1 MMRKIIICE
10 NQFASLFK
18 RSRLITENRASKNQ
32 SLARRMVKQ
41 LAPNLDD
48 KDVTMKVLHDIPNV
62 RKADFHLFPAA
73 VRMVIEEGNALDG
86 NLIQKLNKFI
96 GIAAPK
102 AKELGLDQNANGM
115 SMDEFFNKFS
125 QDVEQDD
132 KLNKQA
138 ATKYDNGDS
147 TFGGYDIVFIPD
159 FKAAENYAEYVDWC
173 VTYDEGNYD
182 QYTNGETGYFY
193 FFLKHGYQNIT
204 EDVGNKEEA
213 PFDKYGLSM
222 IAVSFYEDGSV
233 NTITSRWNHE
243 LENGNYDGDHIM
255 SVEDLCKL
263 VHANIYQI
271 CVDKR
276 PKNEVPSS
284 WKLIKE
290 LPDNQNLYYDN
301 DKKDYLVT
309 DKNIRRVKYF
319 EGKKAIVYEGFG
331 KENYDALILTN
342 GEVIGGKDLFIGEH
356 FFLGNKLYVNLDFK
370 VYEMNEETGQLT
382 ENPDLKRFSLRNG
395 YIILAN
401 KDEKINILYPDSKQL
416 FSKEWYDK
424 LYDFRNLNVLQ
435 KDNFYA
441 IIDIPEHKFVSDWM
455 ERQFFTG
462 FLFVFK
468 TKQNNLAVYKYGD
481 NKPFAIVD
489 DVVKIDFITI
499 AVRKGMNYYSLSLP
513 NSIDEIS
520 VTEITREEFDSYK

>member
-1 MMRKIIICE
+1 M
-10 NQFASLFK
+10 
-18 RSRLITENRASKNQ
+18 
-32 SLARRMVKQ
+32 
-41 LAPNLDD
+41 
-48 KDVTMKVLHDIPNV
+48 
-62 RKADFHLFPAA
+62 
-73 VRMVIEEGNALDG
+73 
-86 NLIQKLNKFI
+86 
-96 GIAAPK
+96 
-102 AKELGLDQNANGM
+102 
-115 SMDEFFNKFS
+115 
-125 QDVEQDD
+125 
-132 KLNKQA
+132 
-138 ATKYDNGDS
+138 
-147 TFGGYDIVFIPD
+147 
-159 FKAAENYAEYVDWC
+159 
-173 VTYDEGNYD
+173 TYDEGNYD

-263 VHANIYQI
+263 VHTNIYQI

-455 ERQFFTG
+455 ERQLFICFF
-462 FLFVFK
+462 FVFK

-513 NSIDEIS
+513 NCNDEIS

>member
-1 MMRKIIICE
+1 M
-10 NQFASLFK
+10 
-18 RSRLITENRASKNQ
+18 
-32 SLARRMVKQ
+32 
-41 LAPNLDD
+41 
-48 KDVTMKVLHDIPNV
+48 
-62 RKADFHLFPAA
+62 
-73 VRMVIEEGNALDG
+73 
-86 NLIQKLNKFI
+86 
-96 GIAAPK
+96 
-102 AKELGLDQNANGM
+102 
-115 SMDEFFNKFS
+115 
-125 QDVEQDD
+125 
-132 KLNKQA
+132 
-138 ATKYDNGDS
+138 
-147 TFGGYDIVFIPD
+147 
-159 FKAAENYAEYVDWC
+159 
-173 VTYDEGNYD
+173 
-182 QYTNGETGYFY
+182 
-193 FFLKHGYQNIT
+193 
-204 EDVGNKEEA
+204 
-213 PFDKYGLSM
+213 
-222 IAVSFYEDGSV
+222 
-233 NTITSRWNHE
+233 
-243 LENGNYDGDHIM
+243 
-255 SVEDLCKL
+255 
-263 VHANIYQI
+263 
-271 CVDKR
+271 
-276 PKNEVPSS
+276 
-284 WKLIKE
+284 IKE

-462 FLFVFK
+462 FFFVFK

-513 NSIDEIS
+513 NGNDEIS